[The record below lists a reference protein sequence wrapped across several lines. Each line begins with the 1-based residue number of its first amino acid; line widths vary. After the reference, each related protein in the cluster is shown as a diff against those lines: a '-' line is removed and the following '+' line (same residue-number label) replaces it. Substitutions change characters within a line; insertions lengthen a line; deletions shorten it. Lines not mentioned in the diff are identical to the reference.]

1 MERILL
7 VDDDNSYRNF
17 LYKIMVE
24 EGFEVD
30 AVDNPITAIEYLAK
44 EDYDL
49 IISDLRMKEMDG
61 LRLASSAKNIQ
72 PSIITIILTGEP
84 DEETEIKSL
93 SDQIDLYIIKE
104 KSMNVILEYIR
115 TVLAKE
121 KKQKSASMIL
131 RSNNYGV
138 VMNIREHKVYKDDIE
153 ITLTPKEFELLRFLL
168 ENQNR
173 IVNRDEIIE
182 YIWGVE
188 ATDIEERVVDV
199 HMKNLRDKLGVFSI
213 STIRGYGYKWND

>member
-1 MERILL
+1 
-7 VDDDNSYRNF
+7 
-17 LYKIMVE
+17 MVE